1 MTRLCVKYIAFS
13 NSILFFRFRKKRTMS
28 AQKRKRTEFTLNEKK
43 EIIDAAKK
51 EPNQCK
57 LAKEM
62 SKKWGVE
69 VKRTTVKGIL
79 SKKDAIEAAINAGVS
94 SKRKK
99 LTQAHAPKLDDGLL
113 MWLKQARGQNLPVSG
128 DLLKEKA
135 MKLAE
140 LMHITDFTASEGWL
154 DKFKKRHGI
163 TFKTVQ
169 GEAGA
174 VDSQSLLEWQQQV
187 LQPLLRQF
195 SADDVFNLDETGLFW
210 QLLPNKTMTFR
221 GQRCTGGKKSKQRIT
236 LLVGANM
243 SGSEKLPLLAIGNS
257 KRPRAFKNK
266 EIPVKYEAN
275 SKAWMTAELFEETL
289 RAFDGRL
296 GQQGRRVLLCLDNF
310 SGHPPDLQLE
320 NIQLIFFPPTTTAN
334 SQPMNQG
341 IIENLKR
348 HYKKLL
354 LRRRLEAMDEG
365 KEFKFT
371 LLDALHVARRA
382 WEQVSESTIR
392 NCFAKAKFNEEEIQT
407 EPEDVE
413 LLEIWEALPAGE
425 KMHDKEEIELSEFLE
440 ADERLA
446 TSGSFTLEEIAEEM
460 LRSEEPVESED
471 DEVTVEEEIV
481 PFEEAQRAWSTVRK
495 FMQQRSG
502 KPGVMQACDRL
513 DNEMHEIRQKKMR
526 QPTILESFGLN

>member
-1 MTRLCVKYIAFS
+1 
-13 NSILFFRFRKKRTMS
+13 MS
-28 AQKRKRTEFTLNEKK
+28 VQKRKRTDFTLKEKK

-51 EPNQCK
+51 ESNQSK
-57 LAKEM
+57 LAKEI

-79 SKKDAIEAAINAGVS
+79 SKKDAIEAAINAGVP
-94 SKRKK
+94 SKRMK
-99 LTQAHAPKLDDGLL
+99 LTQAHDPKLDEGVL

-128 DLLKEKA
+128 NLIKEKA

-140 LMHITDFTASEGWL
+140 LMHIPNFMASDGWL
-154 DKFKKRHGI
+154 DNFKKRHGI

-187 LQPLLRQF
+187 LRPLLGQF

-210 QLLPNKTMTFR
+210 QLLPNKTMAFR
-221 GQRCTGGKKSKQRIT
+221 GERCTGGKKSKQRIT

-243 SGSEKLPLLAIGNS
+243 SGSEKFPLLVIGTS

-266 EIPVKYEAN
+266 EIPVTYKAN
-275 SKAWMTAELFEETL
+275 SKAWMTTELFEEIL
-289 RAFDGRL
+289 RAWDGRL
-296 GQQGRRVLLCLDNF
+296 SQQGRRVLLCLDNF
-310 SGHPPDLQLE
+310 SGHPPKLQLD
-320 NIQLIFFPPTTTAN
+320 NIQLVFFPPNTTAN
-334 SQPMNQG
+334 SQPMDQG

-354 LRRRLEAMDEG
+354 LGRRLEAMDEG

-392 NCFAKAKFNEEEIQT
+392 NCFAKAKFLEEEIQI
-407 EPEDVE
+407 EPEDAE
-413 LLEIWEALPAGE
+413 LLEIWEALPAEE
-425 KMHDKEEIELSEFLE
+425 KMHENEEIELSDFLD

-446 TSGSFTLEEIAEEM
+446 TGGSFMLEEIAKEM
-460 LRSEEPVESED
+460 LSREEPVESED
-471 DEVTVEEEIV
+471 NEVTVEEEIV
-481 PFEEAQRAWSTVRK
+481 PFEKAQRAWSTVRK
-495 FMQQRSG
+495 FMQQSSG

-513 DNEMHEIRQKKMR
+513 DNEMLEIRRKRMR
-526 QPTILESFGLN
+526 QWTIFESFGLG